1 MDQPAKPIT
10 VVLRYREGEVLRCT
24 LVNEFSVRD
33 FELDVEDSDGH
44 IHTVDV
50 MDLKA
55 VFFTKDS
62 RQRSN
67 DMATNSRNLPEGAMA
82 KVEFFD
88 GEIIR
93 GGVSQYTVSD
103 AGFFLYPTAS
113 ESNNDR
119 IFVVATALDTV
130 SIDG

>member
-1 MDQPAKPIT
+1 MDQPAKPT
-10 VVLRYREGEVLRCT
+10 SVVLRFRNGKTLRCS
-24 LVNEFSVRD
+24 LVKEFSVRD
-33 FELDVEDSDGH
+33 FELDVKDADGGF
-44 IHTVDV
+44 HTIDV

-55 VFFTKDS
+55 VFFIKDS
-62 RQRSN
+62 IQRSTEMTM
-67 DMATNSRNLPEGAMA
+67 DSRNLPEGAMA

-93 GGVSQYTVSD
+93 GRVSQYTVSD
-103 AGFFLYPTAS
+103 TGFFLYPTAS

-119 IFVVATALDTV
+119 IFVVATALNTV